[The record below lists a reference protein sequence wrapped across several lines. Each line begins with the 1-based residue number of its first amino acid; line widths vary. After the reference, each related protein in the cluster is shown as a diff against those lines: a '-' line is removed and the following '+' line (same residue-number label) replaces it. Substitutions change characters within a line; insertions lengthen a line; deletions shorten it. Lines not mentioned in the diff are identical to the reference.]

1 MDDAARLEVLID
13 RFSPKVAAEAR
24 AALAKARALMPGML
38 ELAYDNY
45 NALGI
50 GFSHTEKASGTAI
63 SIVLYPRWVS
73 LFFLRGANLHDPHG
87 LLVGKGSQVR
97 HIVLDR
103 EDLLDDPRVL
113 ALIDQELNR
122 SGRASNPLAER
133 RVMIMVCTP

>member
-1 MDDAARLEVLID
+1 MPSSLHAVALHPVCEGLVACEPDEGRCSRLV
-13 RFSPKVAAEAR
+13 
-24 AALAKARALMPGML
+24 
-38 ELAYDNY
+38 
-45 NALGI
+45 ALGL
-50 GFSHTEKASGTAI
+50 GFSHPERASGTAI
-63 SIVLYPRWVS
+63 SIVPYPRWVS